1 MIVNLNLKNLITT
14 NWDNLFEK
22 AIVNNE
28 KNISSYDDISKSRW
42 FSKLIKMYGSLN
54 KKNIIFTKSDYLSS

>member
-54 KKNIIFTKSDYLSS
+54 KKI